1 MYWIVSTL
9 TSLVVQTLSNE
20 SCFGE
25 CSRVIARAELLTK
38 RCVLLNV
45 LLNQLVNTQVK
56 HVILDC
62 NIAASCVYLKT
73 LLMIDDNH
81 FS

>member
-1 MYWIVSTL
+1 MYWIVSTF

-20 SCFGE
+20 GCFGE
-25 CSRVIARAELLTK
+25 CSRVIARVKLLTK
-38 RCVLLNV
+38 GCVLLNV
-45 LLNQLVNTQVK
+45 LLNQLINTQVK

-62 NIAASCVYLKT
+62 DIAASCVNLKT
-73 LLMIDDNH
+73 LLMIDYNH